1 MKILHILKTEP
12 DNNTK
17 ALITTLEEPQGK
29 GNTVFTLFDERADYE
44 NLIDLIF
51 EHDKIISWW

>member
-17 ALITTLEEPQGK
+17 SLMTTLGELQGK
-29 GNTVFTLFDERADYE
+29 ETTVFTLYNEQADYE
-44 NLIDLIF
+44 KLIDLIF

>member
-17 ALITTLEEPQGK
+17 NLMNTLGESRGK
-29 GNTVFTLFDERADYE
+29 ETTVFALFDERADYE
-44 NLIDLIF
+44 KLIDLIF
-51 EHDKIISWW
+51 EHEKIFSWW

>member
-1 MKILHILKTEP
+1 MKTLHISKTEP

-17 ALITTLEEPQGK
+17 VLMDSISQGEET
-29 GNTVFTLFDERADYE
+29 TVFKLYDEDTDYE

-51 EHDKIISWW
+51 EYDKTVSWW

>member
-12 DNNTK
+12 DHTTK
-17 ALITTLEEPQGK
+17 TLMSAFDGSQGEEVTIFRLYDPQ
-29 GNTVFTLFDERADYE
+29 ADFE
-44 NLIDLIF
+44 KLIDLIF

>member
-17 ALITTLEEPQGK
+17 NLMAALGEPRGK
-29 GNTVFTLFDERADYE
+29 ETTVFALFDELADYE
-44 NLIDLIF
+44 KLIDLIF
-51 EHDKIISWW
+51 EHEKIFSWW

>member
-1 MKILHILKTEP
+1 MILHILKTEP

-17 ALITTLEEPQGK
+17 ILMASFGETQSKETSVFALY
-29 GNTVFTLFDERADYE
+29 DEQADYE
-44 NLIDLIF
+44 KLIDLIF

>member
-17 ALITTLEEPQGK
+17 ALMTALGEPQGK
-29 GNTVFTLFDERADYE
+29 ETTVFTLFDERADYE
-44 NLIDLIF
+44 KLIDLIF
-51 EHDKIISWW
+51 QHEKIFSWW